1 MPRKFADRERYNLLH
16 FIRLQRKET
25 AFSDP
30 KYDSKRRGQ
39 SRKAA
44 VLPTAAFKGLFQDNF
59 SSPFLK
65 TVDITR
71 VSKSSVSTSAP
82 IRTGRLWSP
91 CFYSKEF
98 AQDSNP

>member
-1 MPRKFADRERYNLLH
+1 MLRKFADRERYNLLH
-16 FIRLQRKET
+16 FIRLRRKET

-71 VSKSSVSTSAP
+71 VSKKFCID
-82 IRTGRLWSP
+82 IRTNKKDLFCLPDKRGL
-91 CFYSKEF
+91 FE
-98 AQDSNP
+98 